1 MNVFSFNPSDAW
13 RTRMHRLI
21 RGAVI
26 GGILA
31 ISLLGTSLGAVAAST
46 GSGVIGHVYVNNNT
60 AGHNTVSGFDRHADG
75 TLTAIAGTPFDAGG
89 AGTGSPIGS
98 AGALQL
104 SGDGR
109 YLLAVDAAANDI
121 SVLKVRPDGSLRLV
135 DETSSNGTTPVSIAV
150 HQQLVYVANTG
161 AGGSNYTGFRLNAG
175 GHLSSI
181 QNSTVSL
188 PDTALPGQVLFSGD
202 GRHLV
207 GTRVGPSAGPS
218 FIDSFSVGADGRLTP
233 APGSPFPAQ
242 KIGPFGSQFRPTNP
256 DQLFVSN
263 AHDGGGNGTVSVY
276 DVASDGTL
284 TAIAGSPF
292 ADFQTAPCWVAI
304 SHDGAYL
311 YAINTGSSSVSSYGI
326 GAGGTLS
333 LIGSTVL
340 SGTGLRPFDAALDP
354 GDSYLYVVDAG
365 VARITVFAVDGGTLS
380 ELASS
385 PVAIP
390 GGGAPFG
397 IVVD

>member
-1 MNVFSFNPSDAW
+1 
-13 RTRMHRLI
+13 MHPFQRSI
-21 RGAVI
+21 AI
-26 GGILA
+26 AAMLA
-31 ISLLGTSLGAVAAST
+31 TSLLATAGLTLATSGPLA
-46 GSGVIGHVYVNNNT
+46 VIGHVYVNNNS

-75 TLTAIAGTPFDAGG
+75 TLTPIAGTPFNAGG
-89 AGTGSPIGS
+89 AGTGSPTGS

-121 SVLKVRPDGSLRLV
+121 SVLKIRPDGSLRLV
-135 DETSSNGTTPVSIAV
+135 DETSSNGTTPISLAV
-150 HQQLVYVANTG
+150 HRDLVYVANTG

-175 GHLSSI
+175 GHVSAISG
-181 QNSTVSL
+181 STFAL
-188 PDTALPGQVLFSGD
+188 PDAALPGQVLFSGD

-207 GTRVGPSAGPS
+207 GTSVGPNSGPS
-218 FIDSFSVGADGRLTP
+218 FIDSFSVGEDGRLTA

-256 DQLFVSN
+256 NQLFVSN

-276 DVASDGTL
+276 DVAADGTL

-311 YAINTGSSSVSSYGI
+311 YAINTASSSVSSYGI
-326 GAGGTLS
+326 ATDGTLS
-333 LIGSTVL
+333 LVGSTAL
-340 SGTGLRPFDAALDP
+340 TGTRLIPFDAALDP
-354 GDSYLYVVDAG
+354 ADSFLYVVDAG
-365 VARITVFAVDGGTLS
+365 VAKITVFAVNGGTLS

-385 PVAIP
+385 PVMIP

-397 IVVD
+397 IVVN